1 MCYSFPLCSYVY
13 ELSRNI
19 FHSPERGW
27 PENLTQICRNEYLP
41 GYKTTPNLIP
51 GLPWALKV
59 DPSGQS
65 MSHLAPAD
73 VNIGPWGKR
82 VAIIV
87 PYAIKKGIQNDHL
100 TIHRARQIMWVFNMW
115 V

>member
-1 MCYSFPLCSYVY
+1 MLLSYSKIYFVVG
-13 ELSRNI
+13 
-19 FHSPERGW
+19 RGVGRFEPPVSTW
-27 PENLTQICRNEYLP
+27 LPRSFTKICWNGYLP
-41 GYKTTPNLIP
+41 GYKTTPRLIL
-51 GLPWALKV
+51 GMPWALKV

-100 TIHRARQIMWVFNMW
+100 TTHRARQIMWVFDM
-115 V
+115 